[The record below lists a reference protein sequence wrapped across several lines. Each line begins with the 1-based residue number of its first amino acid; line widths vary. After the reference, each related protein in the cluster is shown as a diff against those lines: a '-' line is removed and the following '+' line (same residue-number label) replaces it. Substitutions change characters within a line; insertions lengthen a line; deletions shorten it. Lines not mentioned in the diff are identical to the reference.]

1 MLFFTPIFRPVAK
14 ILNTDNKKKVSS
26 EWYITVILIHLILLS
41 YQSIWSGKDK
51 NEKRKIVNCFF
62 THEALK
68 SSYELV

>member
-14 ILNTDNKKKVSS
+14 ILNTDNKKKISS
-26 EWYITVILIHLILLS
+26 EWYIAVILIHLILLS

-51 NEKRKIVNCFF
+51 NEKKKNF

>member
-14 ILNTDNKKKVSS
+14 ILNTDNKKKISS
-26 EWYITVILIHLILLS
+26 GWYIAVILIHLILLS

-51 NEKRKIVNCFF
+51 KKIVNCFF

>member
-1 MLFFTPIFRPVAK
+1 MLYFTPIFRPVAK
-14 ILNTDNKKKVSS
+14 ILNTDIKKKISS
-26 EWYITVILIHLILLS
+26 EWYIAVILIHLILLS

-51 NEKRKIVNCFF
+51 NEKKNF

>member
-14 ILNTDNKKKVSS
+14 ILNTDNKKKISS
-26 EWYITVILIHLILLS
+26 EWYIAVILIHLILLS

-51 NEKRKIVNCFF
+51 NDKKNF